1 MAHAPPSY
9 EAAAYR
15 QLWIIVAPYV
25 HSYDLYRAC
34 LVCRQW
40 HQLFAP
46 FLWGDPARKFGFDD
60 DNIYCM
66 LLFFDESIKALYLL
80 LCLPVFSIFQF
91 LRLMEYIVLLDIPIW
106 RYEGVMS
113 VHI

>member
-9 EAAAYR
+9 QAAAYR
-15 QLWIIVAPYV
+15 QFWIIVAPYV

-60 DNIYCM
+60 DNIYCT
-66 LLFFDESIKALYLL
+66 
-80 LCLPVFSIFQF
+80 
-91 LRLMEYIVLLDIPIW
+91 LLDFHFDRVAVVRGCCVW
-106 RYEGVMS
+106 LS
-113 VHI
+113 LWFSS

>member
-9 EAAAYR
+9 QAAAYR

-66 LLFFDESIKALYLL
+66 LETFFSFVSGV
-80 LCLPVFSIFQF
+80 LCWLC
-91 LRLMEYIVLLDIPIW
+91 VLSL
-106 RYEGVMS
+106 
-113 VHI
+113 

>member
-9 EAAAYR
+9 QAAAYR

-66 LLFFDESIKALYLL
+66 LVISLGLFGCSSGM
-80 LCLPVFSIFQF
+80 VN
-91 LRLMEYIVLLDIPIW
+91 VL
-106 RYEGVMS
+106 
-113 VHI
+113 